1 MAIRNDPFSVYD
13 DSPMRL
19 AKEIVN
25 ATVARIDASQRDR
38 LGQYAV
44 PEIYLWQ
51 QGSPLNM
58 TLTEL
63 QVVWRAR
70 YGDKWVTEQETR
82 SDPFFH
88 AAATR
93 LHAAGQMERLTASGA
108 ALYDVFRIRGDDA
121 DR

>member
-25 ATVARIDASQRDR
+25 ATVERIDAGQRNR
-38 LGQYAV
+38 LGQYAI
-44 PEIYLWQ
+44 PEQYLWQ

-70 YGDKWVTEQETR
+70 YGDKWVPEQETR
-82 SDPFFH
+82 NDPFFH

-121 DR
+121 NS

>member
-1 MAIRNDPFSVYD
+1 MALQNSPFSVYD

-25 ATVARIDASQRDR
+25 TTVERIDASQRNR
-38 LGQYAV
+38 LGQYAI
-44 PEIYLWQ
+44 PEQYLWQ

-70 YGDKWVTEQETR
+70 YGDRWVTEQEIR

-121 DR
+121 NS

>member
-1 MAIRNDPFSVYD
+1 MALQNSPFSVYD
-13 DSPMRL
+13 EGPLRL

-25 ATVARIDASQRDR
+25 TTVERIDASQRNR